1 MANVVIYGRG
11 FLGFENGMTRKDDP
25 TLDIRK
31 QAALVRFQKPTTKMK
46 GYGTFNEAV
55 DKLYIQLMKHERDLT
70 SFSYRRA
77 VLIEAMRAFG
87 TYSFKDW
94 CKLQT
99 DSFYFTENHRRFLED
114 TLNFIRTGERQF
126 GLRPW
131 EFTLSQ
137 ENATFQSKKVPF
149 DYESYFSSFQ
159 EEFGSSDHSVIGTI
173 QRWTA
178 QPKGFEDMI
187 ISLHLI
193 FGKTEKKV
201 AGQ

>member
-1 MANVVIYGRG
+1 
-11 FLGFENGMTRKDDP
+11 
-25 TLDIRK
+25 
-31 QAALVRFQKPTTKMK
+31 
-46 GYGTFNEAV
+46 
-55 DKLYIQLMKHERDLT
+55 
-70 SFSYRRA
+70 
-77 VLIEAMRAFG
+77 
-87 TYSFKDW
+87 
-94 CKLQT
+94 
-99 DSFYFTENHRRFLED
+99 LED

>member
-46 GYGTFNEAV
+46 GYGTFNEAI

-77 VLIEAMRAFG
+77 VLIEAIRAFG

-94 CKLQT
+94 CKLQS
-99 DSFYFTENHRRFLED
+99 DSFYLPRTIVGSWK
-114 TLNFIRTGERQF
+114 IR
-126 GLRPW
+126 
-131 EFTLSQ
+131 
-137 ENATFQSKKVPF
+137 
-149 DYESYFSSFQ
+149 
-159 EEFGSSDHSVIGTI
+159 
-173 QRWTA
+173 
-178 QPKGFEDMI
+178 
-187 ISLHLI
+187 
-193 FGKTEKKV
+193 
-201 AGQ
+201 